1 MADNKNVGVAPP
13 DFESDVGKF
22 RAQIGDTS
30 FEPLDPPEEGKG
42 QYTLMSD
49 AEIQVYLDV
58 ANGSLYRALGDY
70 NLALAN
76 AAAENSKII
85 KDHDLQVSTVQRAND
100 YRRIA
105 LAWYGRADKDDEVG
119 GLGDIFDTFT
129 LGGNSRHLAEGSLPE
144 WGRTYTWDRL

>member
-1 MADNKNVGVAPP
+1 MAENINVGVAPP
-13 DFESDVGKF
+13 DFESDVGRF

-30 FEPLDPPEEGKG
+30 YEPLDPPEEGKG
-42 QYTLMSD
+42 QYTYMSD
-49 AEIQVYLDV
+49 AEIKVYLDV

-105 LAWYGRADKDDEVG
+105 LAWYQRADAEDITEG
-119 GLGDIFDTFT
+119 SQDIFDSFT
-129 LGGNSRHLAEGSLPE
+129 LGGNHNAIAEGSLPE
-144 WGRTYTWDRL
+144 WGRVYTWEQL

>member
-1 MADNKNVGVAPP
+1 MADNVNVGIAPP
-13 DFESDVGKF
+13 DFETDVGKF
-22 RAQIGDTS
+22 RAQIGDTK
-30 FEPLDPPEEGKG
+30 FEPLDPPEQGKG
-42 QYTLMSD
+42 QYVFLSD

-105 LAWYGRADKDDEVG
+105 LAWYQRAEQDDESSGV
-119 GLGDIFDTFT
+119 GDIFDSFS
-129 LGGNSRHLAEGSLPE
+129 LGGRRDAVAEGSIAQ
-144 WGRTYTWDRL
+144 WGREYTWNRL

>member
-1 MADNKNVGVAPP
+1 MADNVNVGIAPP
-13 DFESDVGKF
+13 DFETDVGKF
-22 RAQIGDTS
+22 RAQIGDT
-30 FEPLDPPEEGKG
+30 EYEELDPPEQGKG
-42 QYTLMSD
+42 QYVLLSD

-58 ANGSLYRALGDY
+58 ASGSLYRALGDY

-105 LAWYGRADKDDEVG
+105 LAWYQRAEQDDESSGV
-119 GLGDIFDTFT
+119 GDIFDAFS
-129 LGGNSRHLAEGSLPE
+129 LGGTNDPVAEGSIAQ
-144 WGRTYTWDRL
+144 WGREYTWNRL

>member
-1 MADNKNVGVAPP
+1 MADNVNVGIAPP

-22 RAQIGDTS
+22 RAQIGDTR
-30 FEPLDPPEEGKG
+30 FEELDPSEPGKG
-42 QYTLMSD
+42 QYELMSD

-58 ANGSLYRALGDY
+58 ASGSLYRALGDY

-85 KDHDLQVSTVQRAND
+85 KDFDLQVSTVQRAND

-105 LAWYGRADKDDEVG
+105 LAWYQRADKADESSG
-119 GLGDIFDTFT
+119 AGDIFDAFS
-129 LGGNSRHLAEGSLPE
+129 LGGRGDAVAEGSIAQ
-144 WGRTYTWDRL
+144 WGREYTWNRL